1 MTNDLD
7 ILRQTVLNGL
17 AKFDLYIKRE
27 QFFIASTSCTV
38 TFFESLEEPQV
49 SSNQETIF
57 PIRHLTTKDVVIL
70 SDADLL
76 GLSLDFTRE
85 SLVKATGEVVCLLNG
100 IGYIDYVQGGS
111 LKDHEEIFFSQNLLG
126 VLRGYKP

>member
-7 ILRQTVLNGL
+7 ILRQTVLSKL

-27 QFFIASTSCTV
+27 QFFMASTSCTV
-38 TFFESLEEPQV
+38 TLFESLKDPQE

-57 PIRHLTTKDVVIL
+57 PIRHLTTKDVVNL

-100 IGYIDYVQGGS
+100 IGHIDYVQGSS